1 VRAIKKLKNIIQD
14 SPDSAQGLVFA
25 RLLIALERG
34 DDFQIK
40 DLYDLSLKDFE
51 LAIELM
57 RDWRIDSYYVAKSS
71 GKPT

>member
-25 RLLIALERG
+25 RLLIALESG
-34 DDFQIK
+34 NDFPIK
-40 DLYDLSLKDFE
+40 DLYDLNLKDFE

-57 RDWRIDSYYVAKSS
+57 RDWRIDGYYVAKSS